1 MLRRTALLPVLAA
14 ALVAAGCGGSS
25 GSSKPDPALLHPAT
39 LDRKAPQLFDVT
51 FHTTAGDF
59 TMSVHRTWAPHGADR
74 FYNLVKNHFYD
85 GAKIFRVVPGFV
97 VQFGISPF
105 PSVSNAWRTATIPD
119 DTITVHNER
128 GAVAFAAAGP
138 DTRTTQVFIDLGNN
152 TNLDV
157 DEFAPFAAVTSGM
170 GVVDKLYAGYGD
182 KPTPEQ
188 GKMMEQGNAYLERA
202 WPKLNTIES
211 TTVSHEASPALP

>member
-1 MLRRTALLPVLAA
+1 MRRALPIVVLAV
-14 ALVAAGCGGSS
+14 LVLAGCGGGGSS
-25 GSSKPDPALLHPAT
+25 SSKPDPALLKPAT
-39 LDRKAPQLFDVT
+39 LTKKAPQLFDVT

-59 TMSVHRTWAPHGADR
+59 TLSVHRTWAPHGADR

-85 GAKIFRVVPGFV
+85 GDKIFRVVPGFV

-105 PSVSNAWRTATIPD
+105 PEVSKAWQTATIPD

-128 GAVAFAAAGP
+128 GAVAFASAGP
-138 DTRTTQVFIDLGNN
+138 DTRTTQIFIDLGNN

-157 DEFAPFAAVTSGM
+157 DQFAPFAAVTDGM
-170 GVVDKLYAGYGD
+170 DVVEKLYSGYGD

-188 GKMMEQGNAYLERA
+188 GQMMTQGDAYFDKA
-202 WPKLNTIES
+202 WPKLDEIKTATIS
-211 TTVSHEASPALP
+211 NASNPALP

>member
-1 MLRRTALLPVLAA
+1 MRRLLPLLVLV
-14 ALVAAGCGGSS
+14 ALGAAGCGG
-25 GSSKPDPALLHPAT
+25 GSSKSSGPPSALLHPAALT
-39 LDRKAPQLFDVT
+39 AKAPAQFDAV
-51 FHTTAGDF
+51 FHTSAGDF
-59 TMSVHRTWAPHGADR
+59 TVRVHRSWAPHGADR
-74 FYNLVKNHFYD
+74 FYDLVRNGFYD

-119 DTITVHNER
+119 DTITVHNQR

-138 DTRTTQVFIDLGNN
+138 GTRTTQVFIDLGNN

>member
-1 MLRRTALLPVLAA
+1 MIRASLILAVVLA
-14 ALVAAGCGGSS
+14 LAGCGGSGGS
-25 GSSKPDPALLHPAT
+25 SSSKPDPALLKPAKLT
-39 LDRKAPQLFDVT
+39 AKAPQLFDVT

-59 TMSVHRTWAPHGADR
+59 TMSVHRTWAPRAADR

-85 GAKIFRVVPGFV
+85 GDKIFRVVPGFV

-105 PSVSNAWRTATIPD
+105 PEVSKAWQNATIPD
-119 DTITVHNER
+119 DVITVHNER

-157 DEFAPFAAVTSGM
+157 NQFAPFAAVTDGM
-170 GVVDKLYAGYGD
+170 SVVDKLYSGYGD

-188 GKMMEQGNAYLERA
+188 GQMMEQGNAYFDTA
-202 WPKLNTIES
+202 WPKLDEIKTATISNES
-211 TTVSHEASPALP
+211 NPALP